1 MALPGDY
8 KPPAGAHVGVQNQCD
23 PMMMMCVVPTGA
35 NGTEEAS
42 SALFIK
48 SGIAMTIVSGGASR
62 SILLRS
68 LRSH

>member
-1 MALPGDY
+1 
-8 KPPAGAHVGVQNQCD
+8 
-23 PMMMMCVVPTGA
+23 MMMMCVVPTGA